1 MSEKLVLID
10 GHSILNRAF
19 FGIPDLTNSEG
30 LHTNAVYGFLNIM
43 FKILEEEKP
52 DYLTVAFDVS
62 QPTFRHEMFAEYK
75 GTRKPMA
82 AELREQVPL
91 MKEMLRAMGVTTIEK
106 GGYEADD
113 LLGTIAKRSEA
124 QGLEVSVVSGD
135 RDLLQLASEHIKIR
149 IPKTKR
155 TGTEIED
162 YYAQDVIGKYQVTP
176 EQFIDVK
183 ALMGD
188 TADNIP
194 GVPGIGEK
202 TATALIVAYGS
213 IENTYAHVDEVKPPR
228 AATNLREHY
237 DMAQMSKT
245 LATID
250 TDAQIE
256 YSLSDAKLSEVS
268 DLYTEEA
275 YLLCKRLEFKNLLGR
290 FSVDAPQSL
299 AHGHFRKIT
308 DRAVAESFLSSIKGK
323 TCGFYFVL
331 PEEQG
336 DVCTEADGQIS
347 LFGSAQEEA
356 AESGAGSRF
365 LGLAVAAGETDV
377 CYMEAGAALPCGEL
391 RELFTQS
398 GAKAYATLNLKPQL
412 AAMGMLEKNETGT
425 VRRDNLF
432 DAEIAAYLLNPL
444 KNEYPYEDIAKDYTG
459 GMIPSRRD
467 LIEKLTYEKAAE
479 QKPEEFLGAVCYP
492 AYVAWAARERL
503 LSELQETGMEQL
515 FTEIEMPLVFTLAD
529 MEKEGI
535 RASGEALHEYGERL
549 AVRIGELEQKI
560 YAEAGEEFNINSP
573 KQLGVLLFEK
583 LQLPNGK
590 KTKTGYSTA
599 ADVLE
604 RLAPEHPVVADIV
617 EYRQLAK
624 LKSTYADGL
633 VNYIAQDG
641 RIHTSFNQTITATGR
656 LSREIEMPLVFTLA
670 DMEKEGIR
678 ASGEALHEYGER
690 LAVRIGELEQKIYA
704 EAGEEFNINSPKQLG
719 VILFEKLQLPNG
731 KKTKTGYSTAA
742 DVLERLAP
750 EHPVVADILEYRQ
763 LAKLKST
770 YADGLVNYIAQD
782 GRIHTSFNQT
792 ITATGRLSST
802 EPNLQNIPMR
812 IELGRLIRKAFLP
825 KEGFVFVDADYS
837 QIELRVLAH
846 LSGDE
851 KLIEAYR
858 EAQDIH
864 RTTASQVFHIPFDEV
879 TDLQRRNAKAVN
891 FGIVYGISSFGL
903 SQDLSISKKE
913 AAEYIERYFET
924 YPKIK
929 GYLDGLVAQ
938 AKEQG
943 YVTTMFGRRR
953 PVPELSSSNF
963 MQRSFG
969 ERIAMNSPIQGTAA
983 DIIKIAMI
991 RVHDRL
997 LDEQLAS
1004 RLILTV
1010 HDELLVETAVNEE
1023 EKVRQILAEEMHG
1036 AAKLAVCL
1044 EIDVHTGSD
1053 WYQAK

>member
-43 FKILEEEKP
+43 FKILEEEQP
-52 DYLTVAFDVS
+52 NYLTVAFDVS
-62 QPTFRHEMFAEYK
+62 QPTFRHKMYEAYK

-82 AELREQVPL
+82 SELKEQVPL
-91 MKEMLRAMGVTTIEK
+91 MKEMLQAMGVTVIEK

-124 QGLEVSVVSGD
+124 EGVEVAVVSGD
-135 RDLLQLASEHIKIR
+135 RDLLQLASDHIKIR

-162 YYAQDVIGKYQVTP
+162 YNTKEVLEKYQVTP
-176 EQFIDVK
+176 TQFIDVK

-188 TADNIP
+188 TSDNIP

-202 TATALIVAYGS
+202 TATAIIVQYGS
-213 IENTYAHVDEVKPPR
+213 IENAYAHVDELKPPR
-228 AATNLREHY
+228 ASNNLREHY

-245 LATID
+245 LATIEINAD
-250 TDAQIE
+250 IE
-256 YSLSDAKLSEVS
+256 YDLQNARMDSVS

-275 YLLCKRLEFKNLLGR
+275 YLLCKRLELKNLLNR
-290 FSVDAPQSL
+290 FEVSAPKNQ
-299 AHGHFRKIT
+299 AEEHFKKIESEKE
-308 DRAVAESFLSSIKGK
+308 AERIFAKLRGK
-323 TCGFYFVL
+323 ACGFYVV
-331 PEEQG
+331 PYEEEH
-336 DVCTEADGQIS
+336 DACTEADGQMS
-347 LFGSAQEEA
+347 LFGATGMFSDTGEDGA
-356 AESGAGSRF
+356 AKAF
-365 LGLAVAAGETDV
+365 MGLAIAFGEEDV
-377 CYMEAGAALPCGEL
+377 YYMEAGADLSCDKI
-391 RELFTQS
+391 RKLFTES
-398 GAKAYATLNLKPQL
+398 AAMSYATLDLKPQIACL
-412 AAMGMLEKNETGT
+412 GMLEKKSVGT
-425 VRRDNLF
+425 ISQENLF
-432 DAEIAAYLLNPL
+432 DNTIAAYLLNPL
-444 KNEYPYEDIAKDYTG
+444 KNEYPYEDIAKDYVNL
-459 GMIPSRRD
+459 MIPSRKD
-467 LIEKLTYEKAAE
+467 LLEKLTYDKAAGEKA
-479 QKPEEFLGAVCYP
+479 QEFLKCVCYM
-492 AYVAWAARERL
+492 AYVAYASKQTLCE
-503 LSELQETGMEQL
+503 ELNATGMLEL
-515 FTEIEMPLVFTLAD
+515 FETVEMPLVFTLAD
-529 MEKEGI
+529 MEMEGI
-535 RASGEALHEYGERL
+535 IASGEALKEYGDKL
-549 AVRIGELEQKI
+549 AVRIVELEQKI
-560 YAEAGEEFNINSP
+560 YEAAGEQFNINSP
-573 KQLGVLLFEK
+573 KQLGVILFEK
-583 LQLPNGK
+583 MQLPNGK

-604 RLAPEHPVVADIV
+604 RLAPEHPI
-617 EYRQLAK
+617 
-624 LKSTYADGL
+624 
-633 VNYIAQDG
+633 
-641 RIHTSFNQTITATGR
+641 
-656 LSREIEMPLVFTLA
+656 
-670 DMEKEGIR
+670 
-678 ASGEALHEYGER
+678 
-690 LAVRIGELEQKIYA
+690 
-704 EAGEEFNINSPKQLG
+704 
-719 VILFEKLQLPNG
+719 
-731 KKTKTGYSTAA
+731 
-742 DVLERLAP
+742 
-750 EHPVVADILEYRQ
+750 VADILEYRQ

-770 YADGLVNYIAQD
+770 YADGLVNYIKED

-825 KEGFVFVDADYS
+825 KEGYVFVDADYS

-851 KLIEAYR
+851 KLIAAYR

-929 GYLDGLVAQ
+929 GYLDGLVAEG
-938 AKEQG
+938 KDKG

-953 PVPELSSSNF
+953 PIPELSSSNF

-997 LDEQLAS
+997 LEEGLKS

-1010 HDELLVETAVNEE
+1010 HDELLVETEISEE
-1023 EKVRQILAEEMHG
+1023 STVRKILAEEMHG
-1036 AAKLAVCL
+1036 AAELSVCL
-1044 EIDVHTGSD
+1044 EIDAHTGNN
-1053 WYQAK
+1053 WYEAK